1 MSTWQRVLRR
11 PLAVIALTWLAVI
24 VVATLLAPWIAPY
37 GPEEQD
43 LSQVLSGPT
52 GDHWLGTGE
61 LGKDVL
67 SRLLHGGRVT
77 LLGVLIS
84 VTVFTVVGAVS
95 GVAAGYRGGIV
106 DRVVLRLADIVY
118 SVPVVIV
125 LLVVLAI
132 FPGNETM
139 AMVLLGLI
147 GAPSLARVLRSVT
160 LGLREELFVRAARTS
175 GLTDVAIMRRHIL
188 PRLFGPLVVQ
198 VSLFGTAAVGLQ
210 TGLGFLGLGVQ
221 TATWGTVVA
230 EASENVGE
238 QPWLLVPSGLLIISF
253 TLALGL
259 LGDAVRDASAERRAP
274 RGAPSLRARTTGET
288 RPAVSAD
295 RAEVFLSVRDLE
307 VSVPVDGLATP
318 VVRGVDLE
326 VDRGEVLG
334 IVGESGCGKTV
345 TASAL
350 IGLVSGGSITR
361 GSVRF
366 DGDELVGAAPATL
379 RAVRGQRIGWIAQD
393 PISGLDPSFTIM
405 SQLVDAIRAHG
416 GVARREAR
424 ARAFG
429 LLARVRLPD
438 PEAVAASYPHQLS
451 GGMAQRVGIAAALA
465 CGPDLLIADEPT
477 TALDVT
483 VQAEI
488 LDLLRELSRQGTAVV
503 LVTHDWGVLADLC
516 TRAVVMYAGEVV
528 EKAPVVELVAEP
540 CHPYT
545 AALLR
550 ANPTHAE
557 PGTVLPSIE
566 GVVPAPGSWPTGCRF
581 ADRCPVVS
589 EDCRESAVP
598 MEHEHDRLVRCLH
611 TDRVGEVA
619 RA

>member
-1 MSTWQRVLRR
+1 MNTWQRVLRR
-11 PLAVIALTWLAVI
+11 PVAVIALTWLVVI
-24 VVATLLAPWIAPY
+24 VAATLLAPWIAPQ

-43 LSQVLSGPT
+43 LSQVLTGPT
-52 GDHWLGTGE
+52 GEHWLGTGE

-95 GVAAGYRGGIV
+95 GVAAGYRGGLV
-106 DRVVLRLADIVY
+106 DRVVLRVADIVY

-132 FPGNETM
+132 FPGNESM
-139 AMVLLGLI
+139 AMILLGLI

-175 GLTDVAIMRRHIL
+175 GLTDVAIMRRHIF
-188 PRLFGPLVVQ
+188 PRLFGPLIVQ

-259 LGDAVRDASAERRAP
+259 LGDAVRDASAERTAS
-274 RGAPSLRARTTGET
+274 RGASSLRAGTKGGA

-295 RAEVFLSVRDLE
+295 HADVLLSVRDLE
-307 VSVPVDGLATP
+307 VSVTVDGVPTP
-318 VVRGVDLE
+318 VVQDVGLE
-326 VDRGEVLG
+326 VERGEVLG

-345 TASAL
+345 TASAV

-366 DGDELVGAAPATL
+366 DGDELVGAMPAML
-379 RAVRGQRIGWIAQD
+379 RGVRGQRIGWIAQD
-393 PISGLDPSFTIM
+393 PIAGLDPSFTIM

-416 GVARREAR
+416 GIARREAR
-424 ARAFG
+424 TRAHE

-438 PEAVAASYPHQLS
+438 PEVVGASYPHHLS

-465 CGPDLLIADEPT
+465 GDPDLIIADEPT

-488 LDLLRELSRQGTAVV
+488 LDLLRELSRQGTAVI

-516 TRAVVMYAGEVV
+516 DRAVVMYAGEIV
-528 EKAPVVELVAEP
+528 EKASVVDLVAQP
-540 CHPYT
+540 SHPYT

-550 ANPTHAE
+550 ANPSHAE
-557 PGTVLPSIE
+557 PGAPLPSIE
-566 GVVPAPGSWPTGCRF
+566 GVVPAPGSWPAGCHF
-581 ADRCPVVS
+581 AERCPVVTA
-589 EDCRESAVP
+589 DCRRTAVP
-598 MEHEHDRLVRCLH
+598 LEYEGDRQVRCLH
-611 TDRVGEVA
+611 TERVREAV